1 MEFVLIAVAILVVAL
16 ITGISLL
23 VGRGRRTAR
32 LEDDAAA
39 GTTLTR
45 PRPAEPRPQ
54 PRPEPSAPVDQ
65 PPPPAPGAVGPG
77 RPPRRRPAGG
87 PACGRAAPRRA
98 GAGADVR
105 DPAAL
110 G

>member
-16 ITGISLL
+16 VTGISLL

-54 PRPEPSAPVDQ
+54 PRP
-65 PPPPAPGAVGPG
+65 PPAPRAASAV

-87 PACGRAAPRRA
+87 PAWGRAAPRRA

-110 G
+110 GGSAR